1 MRGALFAVQLTTVFP
16 GSFLLL
22 VSITVLAI
30 IILGG
35 MGTIRGVVVGALI
48 LVGLPDA
55 LREFGEYRFLVYGA
69 ALVAMMIL
77 RPEGLFPSRTRREE
91 LHEDFETGATFA
103 DEQPFAAGTGA
114 PGAAGS

>member
-1 MRGALFAVQLTTVFP
+1 M
-16 GSFLLL
+16 
-22 VSITVLAI
+22 
-30 IILGG
+30 
-35 MGTIRGVVVGALI
+35 VVGALV

-55 LREFGEYRFLVYGA
+55 LREFDEYRFLVYGA

-91 LHEDFETGATFA
+91 LHEDFETGATFE